1 MIFYQFNLVHLVSPA
16 PNTPPRN
23 FEGNATS
30 SRSISLAWDPPLF
43 EDQNGVIIS
52 YAINVTL
59 LETGEKFQLSTD
71 AHSLILDSLRPFGTY
86 SFIIAAETVV
96 SEGPFSTVLTIATPE
111 DSKLHHYVILN
122 DIKSWLSRALTLAIF
137 SFFSSI

>member
-1 MIFYQFNLVHLVSPA
+1 MVSPA
-16 PNTPPRN
+16 PSTPPRN

-43 EDQNGVIIS
+43 EDQNGVIVS
-52 YAINVTL
+52 YTINVTL
-59 LETGEKFQLSTD
+59 LETGEEFQLSTD
-71 AHSLILDSLRPFGTY
+71 AHSLLLDSLRPFGTY

-111 DSKLHHYVILN
+111 DSKLHHYVTVN
-122 DIKSWLSRALTLAIF
+122 DIKSWLSGTLTVAIF